1 VQTELRV
8 RHVGAVKYFNEQK
21 GFGFI
26 ASEDEGEIFVH
37 LSGLLDPATKVLEV
51 GSPVEFEIEHT
62 ARGPQAV
69 DVIPLA

>member
-1 VQTELRV
+1 
-8 RHVGAVKYFNEQK
+8 VGAVKYFNTEK
-21 GFGFI
+21 GYGFI
-26 ASEDEGEIFVH
+26 ASEDEGEVFVH
-37 LSGLLDPATKVLEV
+37 LAGLLDSSMKALEV